1 VVISRGDYNL
11 PVPIHGFV
19 RTRRFRI
26 LNRSC
31 AIVSVVCFALLT
43 WQAPPDRR
51 GALGLLTALALAG
64 AAATWHQTR
73 DTAADKPSTRK

>member
-1 VVISRGDYNL
+1 MVILPGDYNL
-11 PVPIHGFV
+11 HVSLHGFV

-31 AIVSVVCFALLT
+31 AIVSVVCFAILT
-43 WQAPPDRR
+43 WQAPAERR
-51 GALGLLTALALAG
+51 GALGLLTALAVAG